1 MFRRLRLV
9 SAALYMYIYIC
20 NENWPFLHVP
30 LLGNLFIHIL
40 FFLIVANPTV
50 SITPQNSSTVLQGTN
65 VNFTCTADGL
75 PKPTITW
82 SKINESSFATTS
94 VITNAEEESIL
105 ILTNVTNDE
114 EGTYECTAYNT
125 GKSVKKQVRL
135 VVHGK
140 GCTIYQR
147 HSAIFSNS
155 IF

>member
-1 MFRRLRLV
+1 MFYV
-9 SAALYMYIYIC
+9 
-20 NENWPFLHVP
+20 
-30 LLGNLFIHIL
+30 FIVVI
-40 FFLIVANPTV
+40 PTV
-50 SITPQNSSTVLQGTN
+50 SITPPNNSSVLQGTN
-65 VNFTCTADGL
+65 VNFTCRADGL

-114 EGTYECTAYNT
+114 EGTYECTAYNR
-125 GKSVKKQVRL
+125 GKPVKKQVRL